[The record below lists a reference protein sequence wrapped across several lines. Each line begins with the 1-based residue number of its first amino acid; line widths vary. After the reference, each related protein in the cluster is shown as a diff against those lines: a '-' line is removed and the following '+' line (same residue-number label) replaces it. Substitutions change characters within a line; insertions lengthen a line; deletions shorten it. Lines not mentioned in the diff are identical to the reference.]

1 MPVLLDLVFPMRA
14 TFLGLTVPLIL
25 LAAAFVSVPLAAA
38 QDTTTYTI
46 SGRVVSDEGIPLEG
60 VLVNGYTYHEDAT
73 RSSVGSNDD
82 AVTDENG
89 AYTLTL
95 AAGKGWINVY
105 YESWRQ
111 STGREIAVDGDT
123 DGLDFTLATPPPK
136 TARIEGTV
144 VDANGEPIEG
154 ADVTLQ
160 YMCCYA
166 MEDVA
171 YAEGGSGEGSDG
183 VATSST
189 RPAIMP
195 YPYPSHDDSNTTRT
209 DADGKFAF
217 DAYGGPRQ
225 ITAYAKGYAQ
235 TTVQIT
241 AVENK
246 TADVEVELLKVPD
259 RDAILEGRIVDS
271 ATGLPLANAQV
282 NARSLE
288 WGRYAYAT
296 TDKDGHYRIQTVPG
310 WTEISVS
317 YWPSYAEPVPLTDE
331 KIAAPRSLQQ
341 QYFPYTTM
349 VDLDSGDNE
358 LGVDL
363 DPKPQPT
370 IALIGYVVDPT
381 TKKAV
386 SGAHVSVWNQETG
399 DWGEATTDATGSYK
413 ILVRAGHYTANVWK
427 EGHLGG
433 SQSFVLD
440 DDLTQRQDLILPK
453 GEARWAPCYDDTDC
467 GGPIMY
473 AEKGYAMDGT
483 ATPAAAPAPAMM
495 SSTAGSAGSTTEPAT
510 RTATEEAAAT
520 DSDSRS
526 ATFTGSGGGLPEYDP
541 GDTSSIP
548 AAKNEQTIQVPGAGL
563 LIGIAALAGA
573 AIAHARR
580 K

>member
-1 MPVLLDLVFPMRA
+1 MPALLALVFPMRA
-14 TFLGLTVPLIL
+14 TLLGLTAPLLL
-25 LAAAFVSVPLAAA
+25 LAAAFASLPLATA
-38 QDTTTYTI
+38 QDATTYTI

-60 VLVNGYTYHEDAT
+60 VRVNAYTYHDDPT

-82 AVTDENG
+82 ALTNENG
-89 AYTLTL
+89 EYTLTL

-111 STGREIAVDGDT
+111 SDGRELAIDSDLEDV
-123 DGLDFTLATPPPK
+123 DFTLATPPPK

-154 ADVTLQ
+154 AEVTLQ

-171 YAEGGSGEGSDG
+171 YAEGGSSEGSDG
-183 VATSST
+183 VATSSA

-195 YPYPSHDDSNTTRT
+195 YPYPTHDDSNTTRT

-241 AVENK
+241 AAPNE
-246 TADVEVELLKVPD
+246 TTDVEVELLKVPD

-271 ATGLPLANAQV
+271 ETGLPLANAQV

-317 YWPSYAEPVPLTDE
+317 YWPHDPIPLTDE
-331 KIAAPRSLQQ
+331 KIAAPRALAQ
-341 QYFPYTTM
+341 QYFPYNTM
-349 VDLDSGDNE
+349 VDLESGDNE

-363 DPKPQPT
+363 DPKPKPT

-381 TKKAV
+381 TNKAV

-413 ILVRAGHYTANVWK
+413 ILVRAGHYTASVWK
-427 EGHLGG
+427 QGHLGG

-440 DDLTQRQDLILPK
+440 NDLTQRQDLILPA
-453 GEARWAPCYDDTDC
+453 GETRWAPCYDDTDC

-473 AEKGYAMDGT
+473 AEKGVAMDSAG
-483 ATPAAAPAPAMM
+483 ASTPPAPAMT
-495 SSTAGSAGSTTEPAT
+495 STAGSPGSTTTPAL
-510 RTATEEAAAT
+510 RTATEESAAA

-548 AAKNEQTIQVPGAGL
+548 AAKNEETIQVPAAGL
-563 LIGIAALAGA
+563 AIGLLALAGVA
-573 AIAHARR
+573 LVARR